1 MAFRNMT
8 GTTCGTGEVITFIA
22 EDAGV
27 SASTFYQLSTGV
39 CVQITAVNTAS
50 TQTNNTAYLVTQYSS
65 CAACLAP
72 ISANTE
78 QVITFLLNSEISS
91 GTPPTYKTFVPPHPV
106 WTNNQNHAVS
116 QMNMIT
122 LGGNGLNS

>member
-8 GTTCGTGEVITFIA
+8 GTTCGNGQVITFIA
-22 EDAGV
+22 SDAGV
-27 SASTFYQLSTGV
+27 SVNDYFQLSTGL
-39 CVQITAVNTAS
+39 CVQITAVNTGTTES
-50 TQTNNTAYLVTQYSS
+50 NVTATLVQEYAS

-78 QVITFLLNSEISS
+78 QVITYLLNSEISS
-91 GTPPTYKTFVPPHPV
+91 GTPPTVKTFTPPHPV
-106 WTNNQNHAVS
+106 WTNGQNHAVV
-116 QMNMIT
+116 QLNMVT